1 MDKPSVVQP
10 AAQVAAKNRLRAA
23 HISLNNGLS
32 HKDTGVS
39 ASVIAGEQVELAG
52 AQAQY
57 RVAFAAE
64 LAAAP
69 ILGANI

>member
-1 MDKPSVVQP
+1 MDTPGRTQN
-10 AAQVAAKNRLRAA
+10 AAQIAAKNRLRAA

-32 HKDTGVS
+32 HTTTGVS
-39 ASVIAGEQVELAG
+39 ASTIAAAQFELSA

-57 RVAFAAE
+57 RAAFAAE